1 MNKWIAICAYSV
13 DTPYEDDAMKL
24 MADLHKYNVPCQFYP
39 YESLGDW
46 ALNCERNGQTIIQAL
61 RQNTRDIVYLDADA
75 RVHAYPSLFDTFD
88 YDLGFYKRWHT
99 KKQIEQTGR
108 VYHWDTG
115 TMFFRNRP
123 EIIKI
128 LEEQQKLYTA
138 FSETGVREEPDVV
151 WTLESF
157 ERLING
163 QRYLGIT
170 VGELPVT
177 YSYIFDTKQPEE
189 VKYKDEAVIV
199 HHQKSRQ
206 HKAVI
211 NGEA

>member
-1 MNKWIAICAYSV
+1 MNKWLLICSYSV
-13 DTPYEDDAMKL
+13 DTPYEAEAMKL
-24 MADLHKYNVPCQFYP
+24 KATLVKHKVPHKFYP
-39 YESLGDW
+39 YESLGNW
-46 ALNCERNGQTIIQAL
+46 ALNCESSGKTIIRAL
-61 RQNTRDIVYLDADA
+61 KENDCNIVSLDADA
-75 RVHAYPSLFDTFD
+75 TVHAYPSLFDTFD

-157 ERLING
+157 ERLISG
-163 QRYLGIT
+163 QKELGIT

-211 NGEA
+211 NGQA